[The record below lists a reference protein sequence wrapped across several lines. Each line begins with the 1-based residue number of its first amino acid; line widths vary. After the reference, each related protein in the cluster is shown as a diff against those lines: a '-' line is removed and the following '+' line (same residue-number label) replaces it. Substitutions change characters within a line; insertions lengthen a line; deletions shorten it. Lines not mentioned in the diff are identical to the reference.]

1 MICFRLWYQDVNI
14 SLVPRPPPFL
24 PSVCVRNITFCSCVL
39 LWTQTEGKN
48 GGGLRMRLR
57 VSCNNDP
64 LQFSILSAMNAGSIE
79 HNVSIINYV
88 LNEIVEWSSTE
99 MKGETTC
106 EIKLFP
112 EVLHSV
118 NNFIQ
123 HIFTTWS
130 RTISWDGSASGCE
143 LDKDEFSKSLSIVV
157 ISSAPKQA
165 KYLELKASRVY
176 WRSPVTNLGSENNFD
191 VSIECSS
198 CPFYKPFCPDDIQSK
213 HWQVI
218 FRAQVGNR

>member
-1 MICFRLWYQDVNI
+1 MPAYEDDESWPSLGEVATTVKPVGSFKTSGWVCFRLWYQDVNI
-14 SLVPRPPPFL
+14 SLVSRPPPFL
-24 PSVCVRNITFCSCVL
+24 PSVCVCNITFCSCVL
-39 LWTQTEGKN
+39 LWTQTEGKS
-48 GGGLRMRLR
+48 GGGLEMRLMWFWA
-57 VSCNNDP
+57 SCNNDP
-64 LQFSILSAMNAGSIE
+64 LQLSKFSILSAMNAGSIE

-143 LDKDEFSKSLSIVV
+143 YMLNKV
-157 ISSAPKQA
+157 IHWMQ
-165 KYLELKASRVY
+165 
-176 WRSPVTNLGSENNFD
+176 NFR
-191 VSIECSS
+191 E
-198 CPFYKPFCPDDIQSK
+198 
-213 HWQVI
+213 
-218 FRAQVGNR
+218 

>member
-1 MICFRLWYQDVNI
+1 
-14 SLVPRPPPFL
+14 
-24 PSVCVRNITFCSCVL
+24 
-39 LWTQTEGKN
+39 
-48 GGGLRMRLR
+48 
-57 VSCNNDP
+57 
-64 LQFSILSAMNAGSIE
+64 
-79 HNVSIINYV
+79 
-88 LNEIVEWSSTE
+88 

-165 KYLELKASRVY
+165 KYLEHKASRVY
-176 WRSPVTNLGSENNFD
+176 CKEVICFPTWAQKIT
-191 VSIECSS
+191 CW
-198 CPFYKPFCPDDIQSK
+198 CFYWMLQLSLL
-213 HWQVI
+213 
-218 FRAQVGNR
+218 